1 MIERDPEAFL
11 SSLYHALDRR
21 PQADP
26 SLLPAILSFYAA
38 KSAVSMRMNAID
50 GLAAKFEELVNYP
63 NRGAELVARL
73 PIENQVL
80 FDFFGNALSAL
91 ESFCLSSYYVGV
103 GIDGTKFDINKK
115 PKGID
120 PAEVLRRFQI
130 FEPTEG
136 FTVTLSG
143 LPGFVGNDRA
153 QGHEKYAAPQACA
166 RALPYGRLLPV
177 PRVKLTW
184 ISGAKASGAAHG
196 EERYAR
202 SRRSSFARVQCA
214 HQTTGLDRWTA

>member
-1 MIERDPEAFL
+1 VFKNSAAL
-11 SSLYHALDRR
+11 SLPPLSTGW
-21 PQADP
+21 P
-26 SLLPAILSFYAA
+26 SQSSSTS
-38 KSAVSMRMNAID
+38 K
-50 GLAAKFEELVNYP
+50 ELVNYP

-80 FDFFGNALSAL
+80 FDFFENALSAL
-91 ESFCLSSYYVGV
+91 ESFCFSSYYVGV

-115 PKGID
+115 PID

-166 RALPYGRLLPV
+166 RAGH
-177 PRVKLTW
+177 T
-184 ISGAKASGAAHG
+184 AAC
-196 EERYAR
+196 
-202 SRRSSFARVQCA
+202 SRFPA
-214 HQTTGLDRWTA
+214 

>member
-1 MIERDPEAFL
+1 M
-11 SSLYHALDRR
+11 
-21 PQADP
+21 
-26 SLLPAILSFYAA
+26 
-38 KSAVSMRMNAID
+38 
-50 GLAAKFEELVNYP
+50 
-63 NRGAELVARL
+63 ARL

-80 FDFFGNALSAL
+80 FDFFENALSAL
-91 ESFCLSSYYVGV
+91 ESFCFSSYYVGV

-115 PKGID
+115 PID
-120 PAEVLRRFQI
+120 PAEVLSRFQI

-153 QGHEKYAAPQACA
+153 QGHEKYGCSTATGLRPGG
-166 RALPYGRLLPV
+166 PYGRLLPV
-177 PRVKLTW
+177 PRMKLTW